1 MWFFA
6 HIFLVGK
13 SDKLLEL
20 IDLVKEWL
28 MANANVPEAI
38 IKGSISLVERAE
50 LRIKEIDTI
59 TGQDPDNS

>member
-1 MWFFA
+1 MN
-6 HIFLVGK
+6 LTEERQG
-13 SDKLLEL
+13 LREL

-28 MANANVPEAI
+28 MANANAREAI

>member
-1 MWFFA
+1 MMN
-6 HIFLVGK
+6 LTEERQG
-13 SDKLLEL
+13 LREL

-28 MANANVPEAI
+28 MANANAREAI